1 MTATRIVSEAD
12 GQIDDRACRRR
23 RRRISD
29 DAGPRSDK
37 LRSGAVAAWD
47 RTCCGSPGDDT
58 MAGVNFRRL
67 AAIDMYGARG
77 ATRRRR
83 IILAEFTAGV
93 LIMVPFGVWLAAFSS
108 GLAGRVL
115 GLWMAGCGLNYVR
128 LPRMQSR

>member
-1 MTATRIVSEAD
+1 MSEAD
-12 GQIDDRACRRR
+12 GQIDDRACHRRP
-23 RRRISD
+23 RRIGN
-29 DAGPRSDK
+29 DAGPRRVR
-37 LRSGAVAAWD
+37 LRSGGVTVWD

-58 MAGVNFRRL
+58 MAGMKVRRL

-83 IILAEFTAGV
+83 IILAEFIAGAV
-93 LIMVPFGVWLAAFSS
+93 VMVAFGVWLAAFSS